1 MTQSRR
7 YLNYRMKL
15 LIFLAL
21 IYFGFRMLKS
31 VLQQSGKLKSNARKK
46 AEHSG
51 VAGEID
57 DVMVQDP
64 FCKVYFP
71 KRDAYHLRYGGTDL
85 YFCSEEC
92 KNKFVES
99 KK

>member
-1 MTQSRR
+1 MR
-7 YLNYRMKL
+7 L

-21 IYFGFRMLKS
+21 IYFAFRMLKS
-31 VLQQSGKLKSNARKK
+31 SLRRTGNIKHKARKK
-46 AEHSG
+46 AGYGG

-71 KRDAYHLRYGGTDL
+71 KRDAYRLRYGGTEL

-92 KNKFVES
+92 KNKFIELQ
-99 KK
+99 K

>member
-1 MTQSRR
+1 M
-7 YLNYRMKL
+7 
-15 LIFLAL
+15 AL
-21 IYFGFRMLKS
+21 IYFVFRMLKS
-31 VLQQSGKLKSNARKK
+31 SLSRTGFSRTGLGRTGNIKHNAHKK
-46 AEHSG
+46 AGSGG

-71 KRDAYHLRYGGTDL
+71 KRDAHRLRYDGTEL

-92 KNKFVES
+92 KNKFIELQ
-99 KK
+99 K

>member
-1 MTQSRR
+1 
-7 YLNYRMKL
+7 MKL

-31 VLQQSGKLKSNARKK
+31 GLQRTGNIKNNARKK
-46 AEHSG
+46 ADYGG

-71 KRDAYHLRYGGTDL
+71 KRDAYRLRYDGTDL

-92 KNKFVES
+92 KDKFIKS

>member
-1 MTQSRR
+1 
-7 YLNYRMKL
+7 MKL

-21 IYFGFRMLKS
+21 IYFGFRALKS
-31 VLQQSGKLKSNARKK
+31 SLQQSGKLKSNARKK
-46 AEHSG
+46 TGHSG

-64 FCKVYFP
+64 CCKVYFP
-71 KRDAYHLRYGGTDL
+71 KRDAHRLRYDGTEL

-92 KNKFVES
+92 KQRFMES
-99 KK
+99 KNR